1 MDDKST
7 LKQIHGLVEEEHEL
21 RRQLARGE
29 ISSDEEHAR
38 LKELEEALDQCWDLL
53 RRRRAARDQGQDPD
67 AEQARSVGEV
77 EGYLQ

>member
-1 MDDKST
+1 MDDATVLSR
-7 LKQIHGLVEEEHEL
+7 ISGLVDEEHKL
-21 RRQLARGE
+21 RGQLGRGE

-53 RRRRAARDQGQDPD
+53 RRRRAARDAGHDPNV
-67 AEQARSVGEV
+67 EQAHSTGEV